1 MSSPGDR
8 IDLLETFIRIAETG
22 GIGAAARSLNT
33 SQPTVSRRLQ
43 QLEGLIGAK
52 LVQRDTQSLNLTPA
66 GARLLPTAR
75 EMTARWNGLSRITDD
90 TDGEIMG
97 LVRYAA
103 AATLG
108 DSALNDLLAAFL
120 IQFPDVQLSGRVID
134 GPLDLAAEDLDFALY
149 TGKPPSGASGV
160 STREIYN
167 APKILC
173 AAPRLAE
180 RLEIRLGV
188 DIEYCEPLALDG
200 APMVAMGALREESLH
215 FTGRREETVDVVFDM
230 VAAFDT
236 HGPALRLA
244 SLGVGLALLPSWLA
258 APYLR
263 DGRLLRVAAEWSAE
277 AEPVTLAWSSRRFHS
292 AAASNLL
299 AIIQEEGPSL
309 LSG

>member
-22 GIGAAARSLNT
+22 GIGAAARALNT

-75 EMTARWNGLSRITDD
+75 EMTARWNGLSQIADD
-90 TDGEIMG
+90 ADGEVIG

-103 AATLG
+103 SATLG

-120 IQFPDVQLSGRVID
+120 IQYPGVQLAGRVIE
-134 GPLDLAAEDLDFALY
+134 GPLDLSAEDLDFALF
-149 TGKPPSGASGV
+149 TGRPPAGGGV
-160 STREIYN
+160 SVREIYTG
-167 APKILC
+167 PKILC
-173 AAPRLAE
+173 AAPLLAE
-180 RLEIRLGV
+180 RLEIRLGI

-200 APMVAMGALREESLH
+200 APFVTLGPLRDETLR
-215 FTGRREETVDVVFDM
+215 FTGRLEETVDVAFDI
-230 VAAFDT
+230 VAAFDS

-244 SLGVGLALLPSWLA
+244 SLGCGLALLPSWLA

-263 DGRLLRVAAEWSAE
+263 DGRLMQVAAEWSAE
-277 AEPVTLAWSSRRFHS
+277 SEAVTLAWSSRRFHS

-309 LSG
+309 LAG